1 MRPTSRPPA
10 DGRRRALRRRA
21 GEGDPAADQ
30 RDRARRVPLH
40 LLEVVGRED
49 DGAAAR
55 GDAVDDLPDAPPL
68 ARVERGGGLVEEEHV
83 GPPEQRDRDVEP
95 LQAADREPAR
105 RPVRLLEPDR
115 PEQVPRLHLRL
126 RETLE
131 AGEEPRGSPAR
142 RGAGRARA
150 AAAPSPPSA
159 RCRRSRPAPRSR
171 AATPRGCRAASTSP
185 RRSARRAR
193 APRRSR
199 PRRRSARAR
208 CAGRSAARPRA
219 PRAGAGGRRRRP
231 RRSAADPPRDDLDLL
246 VVARDVDDPRDVRRL
261 AARERPGELTRRRRR
276 SDFPVQTSVRTGREL
291 RGLPS
296 SGEIALA
303 GTVPRRW

>member
-1 MRPTSRPPA
+1 MRLTSRPPA
-10 DGRRRALRRRA
+10 DGRRRLRRRA

-131 AGEEPRGSPAR
+131 AGEELEVLPRGEVPVERGPLR
-142 RGAGRARA
+142 R
-150 AAAPSPPSA
+150 P
-159 RCRRSRPAPRSR
+159 
-171 AATPRGCRAASTSP
+171 
-185 RRSARRAR
+185 ARRAR
-193 APRRSR
+193 GAADLDPPLARAQRPREDAEQRRLPRAVRPDEREHLAGRDLDVGRLERNARAVAPR
-199 PRRRSARAR
+199 
-208 CAGRSAARPRA
+208 
-219 PRAGAGGRRRRP
+219 
-231 RRSAADPPRDDLDLL
+231 DP
-246 VVARDVDDPRDVRRL
+246 VRREQ
-261 AARERPGELTRRRRR
+261 ERA
-276 SDFPVQTSVRTGREL
+276 V
-291 RGLPS
+291 
-296 SGEIALA
+296 A
-303 GTVPRRW
+303 GDGHGAQPPTCGATISTFWS